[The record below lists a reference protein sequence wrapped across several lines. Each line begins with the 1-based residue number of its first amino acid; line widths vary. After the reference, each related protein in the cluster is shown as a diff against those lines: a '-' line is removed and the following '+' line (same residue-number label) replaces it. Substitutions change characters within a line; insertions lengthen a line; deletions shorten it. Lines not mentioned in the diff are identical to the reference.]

1 MIGRRVILKRGS
13 RDDGEKPFWISFAD
27 LMTAL
32 MVLFLVALS
41 AALMNAQKETER
53 AKQAEQ
59 AAKSAELALIEE
71 KKKRDLN
78 RERRTAETKVFLDEV
93 QKIVGR
99 HDGVVLDRDR
109 LVINFGTRAQFASG
123 KHELTLDQANALRR
137 LVPELL
143 ASVRNEVGQGRNWL
157 KLGNTFECIFQKG
170 AKVLRSFMHTG
181 FVEPIRRT
189 VNAEVGPH
197 QPVIQ
202 PPEWP
207 PVARVSSHVS
217 EQGASRLFVSD
228 QNIAIS
234 RHMLTAAMAKQP
246 KRPEIDIGFF
256 ATPEFR
262 ESREKSEAKL
272 SRSRLLP
279 NACKLLFQPC
289 SHCFHGRWSGRC
301 KPRQRLGVDPSK

>member
-41 AALMNAQKETER
+41 AAMNAQKETER

-157 KLGNTFECIFQKG
+157 KRIVAEGFTDDTGSYLFNLNLSLQRSQRVLCVLLAKDWPIYPAVTTKSVPPTFGLAIPAPAPPQIVQYGELATINIEDEQLIRSLFLVGGYSSNSQRASREESRRIELRIEFFQ
-170 AKVLRSFMHTG
+170 VD
-181 FVEPIRRT
+181 
-189 VNAEVGPH
+189 EVRLP
-197 QPVIQ
+197 Q
-202 PPEWP
+202 PP
-207 PVARVSSHVS
+207 V
-217 EQGASRLFVSD
+217 QGDVG
-228 QNIAIS
+228 
-234 RHMLTAAMAKQP
+234 KCV
-246 KRPEIDIGFF
+246 IG
-256 ATPEFR
+256 
-262 ESREKSEAKL
+262 
-272 SRSRLLP
+272 
-279 NACKLLFQPC
+279 
-289 SHCFHGRWSGRC
+289 GRA
-301 KPRQRLGVDPSK
+301 

>member
-157 KLGNTFECIFQKG
+157 KRIVAEGFTDDTGSYLFNLNLSLQRSQRVLCVLLAKDWPIYPAVTTKSTPPTFGLAIPAPTPPQIVQYGELATINIEDEQLIRSLFLVGGYSSNSQRASREESRRIELRIEFFQ
-170 AKVLRSFMHTG
+170 VD
-181 FVEPIRRT
+181 
-189 VNAEVGPH
+189 EVRLP
-197 QPVIQ
+197 Q
-202 PPEWP
+202 PP
-207 PVARVSSHVS
+207 V
-217 EQGASRLFVSD
+217 QGDVG
-228 QNIAIS
+228 
-234 RHMLTAAMAKQP
+234 KCV
-246 KRPEIDIGFF
+246 IG
-256 ATPEFR
+256 
-262 ESREKSEAKL
+262 
-272 SRSRLLP
+272 
-279 NACKLLFQPC
+279 
-289 SHCFHGRWSGRC
+289 GRA
-301 KPRQRLGVDPSK
+301 